1 MKNIQ
6 RRLESKMEKSIREIL
21 DKVEDMENWDVH
33 YKIVFPIKEKIK
45 FTLADLAS
53 ALPYEIDIITYINS

>member
-1 MKNIQ
+1 MLTMKNIQ

-21 DKVEDMENWDVH
+21 DKVEDIENWDVH

-45 FTLADLAS
+45 FTLADLAA
-53 ALPYEIDIITYINS
+53 ALPYEIDIM

>member
-21 DKVEDMENWDVH
+21 DKVEDIENWDVH
-33 YKIVFPIKEKIK
+33 YKIIFPIKEKIK
-45 FTLADLAS
+45 FTLGDLAS
-53 ALPYEIDIITYINS
+53 ALPYEIDIM

>member
-6 RRLESKMEKSIREIL
+6 RRLESKMEKSLRSILNDIEHAVNWEI
-21 DKVEDMENWDVH
+21 
-33 YKIVFPIKEKIK
+33 IFPIKEKIK

-53 ALPYEIDIITYINS
+53 ILPYEIYIM